1 MGKSQ
6 LMQSLDESIPFCV
19 WSDDYQVGIE
29 RMDKQHYGLLS
40 TLNKLHDILMSQ
52 GDQARVDNK
61 LACLIDQTKVHF
73 HTEEQ
78 FMQAYDYPDY
88 ENHKELHDILL
99 RQVEDVLE
107 TQHEMETFHIQQSWA
122 EKLELLDFLREWL
135 ISHIIDTDKKLG
147 DFLKSKKFGSR

>member
-6 LMQSLDESIPFCV
+6 LMLSPDESTPFCA
-19 WSDDYQVGIE
+19 WSDDYRVGIE
-29 RMDKQHYGLLS
+29 RMDKQHNALLS
-40 TLNKLHDILMSQ
+40 TLNTLHDILMSQ
-52 GDQARVDNK
+52 GDQALVDKK
-61 LACLIDQTKVHF
+61 LSCLVDQTKVHF

-107 TQHEMETFHIQQSWA
+107 TQHELETYHIQQSWA
-122 EKLELLDFLREWL
+122 EKLELADFLREWL
-135 ISHIIDTDKKLG
+135 VSHIIDSDKKLG
-147 DFLKSKKFGSR
+147 DFLKSKKFE